1 MTTLK
6 PLQILNLTGEDL
18 LLSHGGRTHRVPKD
32 PARHAVFAQ
41 DENGNGRIM
50 IRARYPSR
58 TLQPI
63 EVYQGTRPEGS
74 PPLSLVSS
82 QARQASE
89 PGPGQQDGHPYRD
102 SPLRQEGAPVEMAAV
117 PYPCEF
123 RTHERSEDSP
133 FPPPREGW
141 IIIISLDLLHL
152 AKGRTDVYGCSVQNA
167 GITGRLAAG
176 AVVVTVLTRA
186 G

>member
-74 PPLSLVSS
+74 PPLSLVSPP
-82 QARQASE
+82 ARQASE

-102 SPLRQEGAPVEMAAV
+102 PPLRQEGVPVEMAAV

-123 RTHERSEDSP
+123 RTPERSEDSP
-133 FPPPREGW
+133 LPSPREGW
-141 IIIISLDLLHL
+141 IILVSMGLLPV
-152 AKGRTDVYGCSVQNA
+152 AKGRTDVYGCNVKEGLNSTRLVGGAIVVNVLVQA
-167 GITGRLAAG
+167 G
-176 AVVVTVLTRA
+176 
-186 G
+186 